1 MASEMVELVNPANG
15 QTFQVTRRQ
24 ADGVYSGFK
33 PRAGRSKST
42 TKRKPEPEPDLDSQ
56 E

>member
-15 QTFQVTRRQ
+15 HIFQVTRRQ

-33 PRAGRSKST
+33 PRPGRSKST
-42 TKRKPEPEPDLDSQ
+42 TKRKPAPEPDPDSQ